1 MKVLVLDD
9 YLGVARQSAD
19 WDSLPAGTVV
29 LGDPAMG
36 EDGRVRLAWRANP
49 GTPRFLV
56 DVRSSDGIP
65 RFAGSSEGLALDLP
79 ADVSAEVMKG
89 ADLVWSV
96 TALDA
101 DGNATGKSA
110 SAPLSAPA
118 APGIP

>member
-1 MKVLVLDD
+1 MARGRLLAWLAAAAVVLGLAIVVPSLFD
-9 YLGVARQSAD
+9 
-19 WDSLPAGTVV
+19 DSLPAGTVV
-29 LGDPAMG
+29 
-36 EDGRVRLAWRANP
+36 
-49 GTPRFLV
+49 LV